1 MNGNESIYYRPE
13 RSRGCNAADE
23 VREARLSIP
32 VAIVFTELCG
42 VLRLRF
48 APFRMTLRS

>member
-13 RSRGCNAADE
+13 RSGGCNAADE
-23 VREARLSIP
+23 VREARLLI
-32 VAIVFTELCG
+32 
-42 VLRLRF
+42 RLPLFLLNSARSFRF

>member
-23 VREARLSIP
+23 VREARLLIP
-32 VAIVFTELCG
+32 LPLFLLNSAGSFDS
-42 VLRLRF
+42 
-48 APFRMTLRS
+48 ASLRSG